1 MRQLAFDAAG
11 RCVVV
16 NLNDRTLR
24 TYLVL
29 RDEPQESISLSPQH
43 KFQDLVS
50 RTPWSGVSFSG
61 DSDYVMGGAAQAT
74 AHNVYVW
81 DRESGVLFKIL
92 EGPREPLVSA
102 QWHPSKPMLASIA
115 SSGDIYLWSAP
126 STEVWSAYAPGFEEL
141 EENVEYDEPEDE
153 FDFVRA
159 PGAWCR

>member
-1 MRQLAFDAAG
+1 
-11 RCVVV
+11 VV